1 MQTEFLTYTWLR
13 IDTNKRKRT
22 DINKPLSTYKKKMLL
37 NNMFRGLK
45 LTSAYTQPLVKYNNT
60 SMKGFS
66 MLLQMKQ
73 TPINPFIASLNTSKR
88 TLTINQMVRNN
99 RFTRPKKEKKYRCKE
114 LEGAP
119 IRKGTVLKVMIMKP
133 KKPNSA
139 QRKVAKVK
147 LSNGKVV
154 LAYIGG
160 EGHNLQEH
168 HTVFI
173 RGAIVR
179 DLVGMKY
186 KIIRGKGDAQPVVGR
201 VKARS
206 KYGVKKPKKA

>member
-1 MQTEFLTYTWLR
+1 
-13 IDTNKRKRT
+13 
-22 DINKPLSTYKKKMLL
+22 MLL
-37 NNMFRGLK
+37 KNMFRGLNI
-45 LTSAYTQPLVKYNNT
+45 TSLSTKALSYNN
-60 SMKGFS
+60 SFRSFS
-66 MLLQMKQ
+66 MLLNKKQ
-73 TPINPFIASLNTSKR
+73 PSLNPFINNFNTQKR
-88 TLTINQMVRNN
+88 LVTINQMIRNN
-99 RFTRPKKEKKYRCKE
+99 RFERPDKKKKYRCKE

-119 IRKGTVLKVMIMKP
+119 IRRGTVLKVMIMKP

-147 LSNGKVV
+147 LSNGKVI

-168 HTVFI
+168 HTVFV

>member
-1 MQTEFLTYTWLR
+1 MMLR
-13 IDTNKRKRT
+13 
-22 DINKPLSTYKKKMLL
+22 
-37 NNMFRGLK
+37 NMFRGLSI
-45 LTSAYTQPLVKYNNT
+45 TSSSTKSMIYNNT
-60 SMKGFS
+60 PRSFS
-66 MLLQMKQ
+66 MLLNKPQ
-73 TPINPFIASLNTSKR
+73 PLNPFIKSFSNQKR
-88 TLTINQMVRNN
+88 LLTINQMIRNN
-99 RFTRPKKEKKYRCKE
+99 RFTRPEKEKKYRCKE

-119 IRKGTVLKVMIMKP
+119 MRRGTVLKVMIMKP

-147 LSNGKVV
+147 LSSGKII
-154 LAYIGG
+154 LAYIPG

-168 HTVFI
+168 HTVFV
-173 RGAIVR
+173 RGAVVR

-201 VKARS
+201 VSARS

>member
-1 MQTEFLTYTWLR
+1 
-13 IDTNKRKRT
+13 
-22 DINKPLSTYKKKMLL
+22 
-37 NNMFRGLK
+37 MFRGLRV
-45 LTSAYTQPLVKYNNT
+45 TSTFNQSLVKNT
-60 SMKGFS
+60 NIKQFS
-66 MLLQMKQ
+66 MLVQKNQ
-73 TPINPFIASLNTSKR
+73 HPINPFLKALTSQKR
-88 TLTINQMVRNN
+88 TLTVNQMIRKDS
-99 RFTRPKKEKKYRCKE
+99 FSRPKKEKKYRCKE
-114 LEGAP
+114 LEGGP
-119 IRKGTVLKVMIMKP
+119 MRRGTVLKVQIMKP

-147 LSNGKVV
+147 LSTGKVV

-201 VKARS
+201 TRARS